1 MITAQRPATQIDWLT
16 VFEERCDARAYLVAA
31 GQMQIQEAVDGLQEA
46 ATRTGLIELLGQDGV
61 QSIMARF
68 FNEGADGR

>member
-46 ATRTGLIELLGQDGV
+46 ATRTG
-61 QSIMARF
+61 
-68 FNEGADGR
+68 